1 MIEALGPEGTLI
13 NVARGSVVDENALVA
28 ALSAGRPRARRARR
42 VREEP
47 HPSPLLL
54 ELSNVIV
61 QPHHGSGTVETRT
74 AIGQLMIDNLDAH
87 FAGRPLLS
95 PVRQWNSPGALRM
108 TAAVEVLAEAFKD
121 AGTPFIVGHPGGER
135 LN

>member
-1 MIEALGPEGTLI
+1 M
-13 NVARGSVVDENALVA
+13 
-28 ALSAGRPRARRARR
+28 
-42 VREEP
+42 
-47 HPSPLLL
+47 
-54 ELSNVIV
+54 IV

-95 PVRQWNSPGALRM
+95 PVRQGWNSPGVLRM

-121 AGTPFIVGHPGGER
+121 AGTPFIVGHPARR